1 MVEIFFARSRASMAT
16 LNINRV
22 LSRPF
27 SRGDSG
33 VIVDIRDSWE
43 EAVRSNARKNQTA
56 TRMTDMYMVR
66 LVQSGHLDDEN
77 PVHHREGSSSGHF
90 RSTDQRDS
98 PRSGVAQG
106 TFRDSQVLITYPL
119 HFQPER
125 RSRKS

>member
-16 LNINRV
+16 FNTNRV

-33 VIVDIRDSWE
+33 VIVDIRGSWE

-56 TRMTDMYMVR
+56 ARMTDIYMVR

-106 TFRDSQVLITYPL
+106 TLRDSQVLITYPL

-125 RSRKS
+125 RSRKY